1 MGIVTQE
8 QPAEI
13 ECPICSG
20 VGCSKCDK
28 GWYRVESCPK
38 RYIGQSLT
46 SDINLVVMCKSGS
59 MLVDGG
65 ILDQPNAWVE
75 LKNTLE
81 HEEAL
86 IERDQAERRKNG

>member
-1 MGIVTQE
+1 
-8 QPAEI
+8 
-13 ECPICSG
+13 
-20 VGCSKCDK
+20 
-28 GWYRVESCPK
+28 
-38 RYIGQSLT
+38 
-46 SDINLVVMCKSGS
+46 MCKSGS

-65 ILDQPNAWVE
+65 ILYQPNAWVE

>member
-1 MGIVTQE
+1 
-8 QPAEI
+8 
-13 ECPICSG
+13 
-20 VGCSKCDK
+20 
-28 GWYRVESCPK
+28 
-38 RYIGQSLT
+38 
-46 SDINLVVMCKSGS
+46 MCKSGS